1 MMRILIVGATSM
13 IGATLAERLLHQ
25 EHQAIAV
32 IRPKSSKRQKIK
44 KLPMTESILCSMEDY
59 GTLSERIKGKVDAA
73 VLLAWNGI
81 RGQARMDAAI
91 QQQNETCYA
100 QLLPELEKLGCH
112 TIMTAGSQAEYG
124 PWYSE
129 QAQSEEAPTCPNTE
143 YGKSKLRFYHMAHAF
158 CQGRGIRLIEPRLFS
173 VYGPN
178 DDENTLVMSLLR
190 LMLKNEPC
198 HMTACVQMWDYVYI
212 DDVVTGLV
220 KLLTEDHPGGVYNF
234 GSGDCRP
241 LKEYVEEIYRITG
254 SRSALHYGAVPY
266 PVTGMVNIHPNV
278 SKLRSTG
285 WTPAVTFA
293 EGIRQILKEKDKRSS
308 YNTDG
313 DERKI

>member
-1 MMRILIVGATSM
+1 MRMLITGATSM
-13 IGATLAERLLHQ
+13 IGSALIERLAHDG
-25 EHQAIAV
+25 HRVIALARTNAAKTLR
-32 IRPKSSKRQKIK
+32 IRQ
-44 KLPMTESILCSMEDY
+44 LPFVEIVHCDMASY
-59 GTLSERIKGKVDAA
+59 GNLSRLISDSVDAA
-73 VLLAWNGI
+73 VLMAWNGT
-81 RGQARMDAAI
+81 RGKDRMDAAI

-178 DDENTLVMSLLR
+178 DDENTLIMSLLR

>member
-1 MMRILIVGATSM
+1 
-13 IGATLAERLLHQ
+13 
-25 EHQAIAV
+25 
-32 IRPKSSKRQKIK
+32 
-44 KLPMTESILCSMEDY
+44 
-59 GTLSERIKGKVDAA
+59 
-73 VLLAWNGI
+73 
-81 RGQARMDAAI
+81 MDAAI
-91 QQQNETCYA
+91 QQQNEVCNA
-100 QLLPELEKLGCH
+100 SLLPELAKLGCH
-112 TIMTAGSQAEYG
+112 MIMTAGSQAEYG
-124 PWYSE
+124 PLYSE

-158 CQGRGIRLIEPRLFS
+158 CQGQGIRLIEPRIFS

-178 DDENTLVMSLLR
+178 DDENTLIMSLLR
-190 LMLKNEPC
+190 LMLRNEPC
-198 HMTACVQMWDYVYI
+198 HMTACVQMWDYVFI

-241 LKEYVEEIYRITG
+241 LKEYVEEIYRITGG

-313 DERKI
+313 DERKT

>member
-1 MMRILIVGATSM
+1 MRMLITGATSM
-13 IGATLAERLLHQ
+13 IGSALIERLAHDG
-25 EHQAIAV
+25 HRVIALARTNAAKTLR
-32 IRPKSSKRQKIK
+32 IRQ
-44 KLPMTESILCSMEDY
+44 LPFVEIVHCDMASY
-59 GTLSERIKGKVDAA
+59 GNLSRLISDSVDAA
-73 VLLAWNGI
+73 VLMAWNGT
-81 RGQARMDAAI
+81 RGKDRMDAAI

-178 DDENTLVMSLLR
+178 DDENTLIMSLLR

-293 EGIRQILKEKDKRSS
+293 EGIRQILKEKDKWSS

>member
-1 MMRILIVGATSM
+1 MLITGATSM
-13 IGATLAERLLHQ
+13 IGSALIERLAHDG
-25 EHQAIAV
+25 HRVIALARTNAAKTLR
-32 IRPKSSKRQKIK
+32 IRQ
-44 KLPMTESILCSMEDY
+44 LPFVEIVHCDMASY
-59 GTLSERIKGKVDAA
+59 GNLSRLISDSVDAA
-73 VLLAWNGI
+73 VLMAWNGT
-81 RGQARMDAAI
+81 RGKDRMDAAI

-178 DDENTLVMSLLR
+178 DDENTLIMSLLR

-293 EGIRQILKEKDKRSS
+293 EGIRQILKEKDKWSS

>member
-1 MMRILIVGATSM
+1 MRILITGATSM
-13 IGATLAERLLHQ
+13 IGSALIERLAHDG
-25 EHQAIAV
+25 HRVIAV
-32 IRPKSSKRQKIK
+32 ARTNAAKTLRIRQ
-44 KLPMTESILCSMEDY
+44 LPFVEIVHCDMDSY
-59 GTLSERIKGKVDAA
+59 GNLSRLISDSVDAA
-73 VLLAWNGI
+73 VLMAWNGT
-81 RGQARMDAAI
+81 RGKDRMDAAI
-91 QQQNETCYA
+91 QQQNEVCNA
-100 QLLPELEKLGCH
+100 SLLPELAKLGCH
-112 TIMTAGSQAEYG
+112 MIMTAGSQAEYG
-124 PWYSE
+124 PLYSE

-158 CQGRGIRLIEPRLFS
+158 CQGQGIRLIEPRIFS

-178 DDENTLVMSLLR
+178 DDENTLIMSLLR
-190 LMLKNEPC
+190 LMLRNEPC
-198 HMTACVQMWDYVYI
+198 HMTACVQMWDYVFI

-313 DERKI
+313 DERKT